1 MRAMAFVAKKHLAR
15 LLWGR
20 GEAKEATK
28 NQANEPIHLADASD
42 EDLMLAYQKG
52 REDAFGFL
60 LSRHQKPLYNF
71 LLRSLK
77 NHEQAEEA
85 FQEVFLK
92 LVRTCADYK
101 VTAKFT
107 TWLYTMA
114 RNHCIDLARK
124 GRFRQHLSLDRG
136 LEDEKTR
143 ATFETFLMSESSAD
157 SEFDTRELKK
167 QLEAILHELNPDQR
181 EVFLLREFQG
191 LAFDEIAKVTGVS
204 SNTVKSRMRYALETI
219 QKKFAELGIFSTIS
233 NQ

>member
-1 MRAMAFVAKKHLAR
+1 MAFAAKKHLAR
-15 LLWGR
+15 LFSGR
-20 GEAKEATK
+20 DEAKLVATLPK
-28 NQANEPIHLADASD
+28 NTHVNLTDESD
-42 EDLMLAYQKG
+42 ENLMLAYQKG
-52 REDAFGFL
+52 SEDAFGIL
-60 LSRHQKPLYNF
+60 LSRHQRPLYNF

-85 FQEVFLK
+85 LQEVFLK
-92 LVRTCADYK
+92 LVRTCVDYK

-157 SEFDTRELKK
+157 SEFDSRELKK
-167 QLEAILHELNPDQR
+167 QLEAILQELNPDQR

-204 SNTVKSRMRYALETI
+204 TNTVKSRMRYALEAI